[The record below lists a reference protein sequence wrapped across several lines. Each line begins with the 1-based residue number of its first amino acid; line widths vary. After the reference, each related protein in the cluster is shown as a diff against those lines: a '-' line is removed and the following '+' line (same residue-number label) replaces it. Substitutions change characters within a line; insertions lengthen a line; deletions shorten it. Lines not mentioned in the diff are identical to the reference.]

1 MIKAKTLKEMLSLV
15 PDDAEIHAAEIHAY
29 EGEGVGF
36 AINMPDGTFE
46 WISAYNSKTEDD
58 QTEFSLKPHQIA

>member
-15 PDDAEIHAAEIHAY
+15 PDDAEIHAY

-46 WISAYNSKTEDD
+46 WISAYDSKTEDD